1 MQEEALVAI
10 GVAID
15 AVIVRASGG
24 VLGVNGAWRTKSVVV
39 VVVVAAAAAAAG
51 AGAGAAVA
59 AAAAAGAVAAIWLL
73 VLLLLS
79 PPPSVVTFIIA
90 TQTLCSSNRM
100 TDRLTSKNRQSKHK
114 AVP

>member
-24 VLGVNGAWRTKSVVV
+24 VLGGNGAWRTKSVVV
-39 VVVVAAAAAAAG
+39 VVVVAAAAAA